1 VKKLCKLRG
10 KHHPENEAK
19 EFIMETYINILGEAW
34 AVRALIASGM
44 VGIIC
49 GILGCFIVLRNMSL
63 IGDALAH
70 SILPGVVFA
79 FILIG
84 YHAVGFFIGAVLA
97 GLATAVGITW
107 IQHNAKTKNDAAI
120 GIMFTAMFSIGVMGI
135 SWISRSEGVHLDL
148 KDFLFGNVLGVAD
161 TDLYL
166 TAFVL
171 VYVVL
176 SVLVFYRYLFAST
189 FQAIIAQTMGIPVQL
204 VHYFLMLLLSFAVVA
219 SLQMVGVIL
228 VVAMLITPA
237 SAALLLSSRLKRVIL
252 LSATIGFSSAIAG
265 LLIAIYLDT
274 TPGPAMAVT
283 ATLVYLLAVFFAPE
297 KGILWRALRRQR
309 QRRRVF
315 LEDCLK
321 KAFNLHERHTLTF
334 DALAEELGWGRLEL
348 RRRLKFLT
356 GRGLFR
362 ADKLELTE
370 KGLEAAQ
377 RLVRA
382 HRLWETYLAD
392 KIGLSTD
399 QIHDEAE
406 RYEHLL
412 PDHLLDEVDE
422 ALGFPTLDPHGEPIP
437 ARRG

>member
-1 VKKLCKLRG
+1 M
-10 KHHPENEAK
+10 EN
-19 EFIMETYINILGEAW
+19 YITLLGEAW

-97 GLATAVGITW
+97 GLATAIGITW

-252 LSATIGFSSAIAG
+252 LSAAIGFSSAIAG

-309 QRRRVF
+309 QRSRVF
-315 LEDCLK
+315 FEDCLK
-321 KAFNLHERHTLTF
+321 KAFNLQERQTLSF
-334 DALAEELGWGRLEL
+334 DALATELGWSHYTLRQRL
-348 RRRLKFLT
+348 RYLT

>member
-1 VKKLCKLRG
+1 M
-10 KHHPENEAK
+10 EN
-19 EFIMETYINILGEAW
+19 YINLLGEAW

-70 SILPGVVFA
+70 SILPGVVLA

-97 GLATAVGITW
+97 GLVTAVGITW

-189 FQAIIAQTMGIPVQL
+189 FQAVIAKTMGIPVQL

-237 SAALLLSSRLKRVIL
+237 SAALLLSNRLKRVIL
-252 LSATIGFSSAIAG
+252 LSALIGFSSAISG

-297 KGILWRALRRQR
+297 KGILWRTLRKQR
-309 QRRRVF
+309 QRSRVYY
-315 LEDCLK
+315 EDCLK
-321 KAFNLHERHTLTF
+321 KAFNLHEQQMLNF
-334 DALAEELGWGRLEL
+334 EALAAELEWGQHTL
-348 RRRLKFLT
+348 RRRLRYLT

-362 ADKLELTE
+362 SDKLELTE
-370 KGLEAAQ
+370 KGLTAAE

-392 KIGLSTD
+392 KIGLSAD

-422 ALGFPTLDPHGEPIP
+422 ALGFPTTDPHGEPIP

>member
-1 VKKLCKLRG
+1 M
-10 KHHPENEAK
+10 EN
-19 EFIMETYINILGEAW
+19 YINLLGEAW

-44 VGIIC
+44 VGIVC

-84 YHAVGFFIGAVLA
+84 YHVVGFFIGAVTA
-97 GLATAVGITW
+97 GLATAIGITW
-107 IQHNAKTKNDAAI
+107 IQHHAKTKNDAAI
-120 GIMFTAMFSIGVMGI
+120 GIMFTAMFSIGVIGI

-176 SVLVFYRYLFAST
+176 SVVVFYRYLFAST
-189 FQAIIAQTMGIPVQL
+189 FQAVIAQTMGIPVQL

-237 SAALLLSSRLKRVIL
+237 SAALLLSNRLKRVIL
-252 LSATIGFSSAIAG
+252 ISATIGFSSAITG

-283 ATLVYLLAVFFAPE
+283 ATFVYLMTVFFAAE
-297 KGILWRALRRQR
+297 KGLLWRSLRKRRQR
-309 QRRRVF
+309 SRVF
-315 LEDCLK
+315 YEDCLK
-321 KAFNLHERHTLTF
+321 KAFNLHERNALNFETL
-334 DALAEELGWGRLEL
+334 ANELGWSNHMLRKRLRYL
-348 RRRLKFLT
+348 VKRK
-356 GRGLFR
+356 LFYPE
-362 ADKLELTE
+362 KLELTE
-370 KGLEAAQ
+370 KGLEAAE

-392 KIGLSTD
+392 KIGLNAD

-422 ALGFPTLDPHGEPIP
+422 ALGFPTTDPHGEPIP
-437 ARRG
+437 ARRT

>member
-1 VKKLCKLRG
+1 M
-10 KHHPENEAK
+10 EN
-19 EFIMETYINILGEAW
+19 YVNLLGEAW

-97 GLATAVGITW
+97 GLVTAIGITW

-189 FQAIIAQTMGIPVQL
+189 FQAVIAQTMGIPVQL

-237 SAALLLSSRLKRVIL
+237 SAALLLSSRLKRVIV
-252 LSATIGFSSAIAG
+252 LSAIIGFSSAISG

-297 KGILWRALRRQR
+297 KGILWRALRKQR
-309 QRRRVF
+309 QRSRVYF
-315 LEDCLK
+315 EDCLK
-321 KAFNLHERHTLTF
+321 KAFNLQERHALSF
-334 DALAEELGWGRLEL
+334 DALATALDWSHYALRKRL
-348 RRRLKFLT
+348 RYLT

-362 ADKLELTE
+362 TDKLELTE

-392 KIGLSTD
+392 KVGLSAD
-399 QIHDEAE
+399 QIHEEAE

-422 ALGFPTLDPHGEPIP
+422 LLGFPTTDPHGEPIP

>member
-1 VKKLCKLRG
+1 M
-10 KHHPENEAK
+10 EN
-19 EFIMETYINILGEAW
+19 YINLLGEAW
-34 AVRALIASGM
+34 AIRALIASGM
-44 VGIIC
+44 VGIVC

-84 YHAVGFFIGAVLA
+84 YHVVGFFIGAVIA
-97 GLATAVGITW
+97 GLVTAVGITW
-107 IQHNAKTKNDAAI
+107 IQHHAKTKNDAAI
-120 GIMFTAMFSIGVMGI
+120 GIMFTAMFSIGVIGI

-171 VYVVL
+171 VYVVV
-176 SVLVFYRYLFAST
+176 SVTIFYRYLFAST

-237 SAALLLSSRLKRVIL
+237 SAALLLSNRLKRVIL
-252 LSATIGFSSAIAG
+252 ISAAIGFSSAIAG

-283 ATLVYLLAVFFAPE
+283 ATFVYLMAVFFAPE
-297 KGILWRALRRQR
+297 KGLLWRVLRKQR
-309 QRRRVF
+309 QRSRVF
-315 LEDCLK
+315 FEDCLK
-321 KAFNLHERHTLTF
+321 KAFNLHEQHALSF
-334 DALAEELGWGRLEL
+334 DNLLEALGWRPHTL
-348 RRRLKFLT
+348 RRRLRYLAD
-356 GRGLFR
+356 RGLFR
-362 ADKLELTE
+362 LDTFELSE

-392 KIGLSTD
+392 KMGLSAD

-406 RYEHLL
+406 RFEHLL

-422 ALGFPTLDPHGEPIP
+422 VLGFPTTDPHGEPIP
-437 ARRG
+437 ARKG